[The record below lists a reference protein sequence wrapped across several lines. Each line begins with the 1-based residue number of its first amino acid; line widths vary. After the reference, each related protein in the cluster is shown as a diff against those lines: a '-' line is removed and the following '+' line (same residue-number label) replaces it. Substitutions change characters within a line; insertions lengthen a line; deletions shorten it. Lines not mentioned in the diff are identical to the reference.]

1 MSSYAKSQHCTVLA
15 ADTIYIG
22 DGQRPDC
29 SSIVLMMRTVRN
41 QQCRQKLMFDF
52 SLFCFSPVQQYIN
65 TKEQKNCAEAI
76 NKQMIFLTK
85 TVQFL
90 RSIQPPMAKCY
101 SSHKEC
107 DKLNRSSN

>member
-1 MSSYAKSQHCTVLA
+1 MSSNAKSQHCTVLA

-65 TKEQKNCAEAI
+65 TKEQKKLCWSYKQTNDLFDKDSSILEI
-76 NKQMIFLTK
+76 NTAANGKVLLLSQGM
-85 TVQFL
+85 
-90 RSIQPPMAKCY
+90 R
-101 SSHKEC
+101 
-107 DKLNRSSN
+107 

>member
-1 MSSYAKSQHCTVLA
+1 MSSYAKSQHCSVLA

-52 SLFCFSPVQQYIN
+52 SLSDLFDKDSTILEIN
-65 TKEQKNCAEAI
+65 TAANGKVLLLSQG
-76 NKQMIFLTK
+76 M
-85 TVQFL
+85 
-90 RSIQPPMAKCY
+90 R
-101 SSHKEC
+101 
-107 DKLNRSSN
+107 

>member
-1 MSSYAKSQHCTVLA
+1 MSSNAKSQHCTVLA

-65 TKEQKNCAEAI
+65 TKEQK
-76 NKQMIFLTK
+76 
-85 TVQFL
+85 
-90 RSIQPPMAKCY
+90 
-101 SSHKEC
+101 
-107 DKLNRSSN
+107 KLC